1 MRSGCKKALVLASAV
16 VAGVGMV
23 RSAGAVPLTQDTSPA
38 TIDGWTIS
46 WPTPGVGLDIVQ
58 DSATASQVDVEKTAT
73 FTAPGQ
79 GYQITFNPTPGFTGS
94 AATTFV
100 IPDET
105 IINDTGAAFGSFSF
119 ILLGSG
125 ATFAG
130 ALTPG
135 FIPPT
140 GPGYDY
146 TSVSLVNGKT
156 ELDYV
161 GTQANG
167 VTSFWGNGDPSSSGD
182 NLVITATPGDTFTL
196 KELALPGGG
205 TGPVTVPMPAALWQ
219 SLIGLGGVGLFI
231 GARGLKRRTA

>member
-1 MRSGCKKALVLASAV
+1 MRIGSRKALVVASAIL
-16 VAGVGMV
+16 AGVGMV
-23 RSAGAVPLTQDTSPA
+23 RGAGAAALTQDTSPA

-46 WPTPGVGLDIVQ
+46 WPTGVGLDIVQ
-58 DSATASQVDVEKTAT
+58 DSSVSSQVDVEKTAT

-79 GYQITFNPTPGFTGS
+79 GFQITFAPTPGAS
-94 AATTFV
+94 ATASTFV
-100 IPDET
+100 IPDES
-105 IINDTGAAFGSFSF
+105 IINETGKPFGSFSF

-140 GPGYDY
+140 GPGYNY

-156 ELDYV
+156 ELDYI
-161 GTQANG
+161 GTQGNG

-182 NLVITATPGDTFTL
+182 NLVIDATPGESFTL
-196 KELALPGGG
+196 KELALPGS
-205 TGPVTVPMPAALWQ
+205 GPVTVPMPAALWQ
-219 SLIGLGGVGLFI
+219 SLIVLGGVGLFVA
-231 GARGLKRRTA
+231 ARGLKRRTA